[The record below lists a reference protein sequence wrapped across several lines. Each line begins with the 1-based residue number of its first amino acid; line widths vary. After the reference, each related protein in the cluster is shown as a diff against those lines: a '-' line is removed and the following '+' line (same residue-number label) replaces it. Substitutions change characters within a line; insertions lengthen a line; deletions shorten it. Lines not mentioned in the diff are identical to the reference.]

1 MREAIRGHHR
11 SSARTVYAGSW
22 MNLGWS
28 VTSGGTK
35 QSELH
40 TSATRHAGTLPR
52 RRARPSQMG
61 SEAAPDEGGNQRSFE
76 AI

>member
-1 MREAIRGHHR
+1 MREAISRESLAISGTGAR
-11 SSARTVYAGSW
+11 REARTVYAGSR

-61 SEAAPDEGGNQRSFE
+61 SEAAPDE
-76 AI
+76 